1 LGFCGIRQTYLV
13 ILKGKI
19 MGIKYVAVAGGVVGG
34 IILGAVGMEILKK
47 TNPDLVED
55 IENKVKEA
63 GQAVKDAFEG
73 KETVEEA

>member
-1 LGFCGIRQTYLV
+1 
-13 ILKGKI
+13 
-19 MGIKYVAVAGGVVGG
+19 MGIKYVAIAGGVVGG
-34 IILGAVGMEILKK
+34 IILGAVGMEILKQ
-47 TNPDLVED
+47 TNPEMVKD

>member
-1 LGFCGIRQTYLV
+1 
-13 ILKGKI
+13 
-19 MGIKYVAVAGGVVGG
+19 MGIKYVAVTGGVVGG
-34 IILGAVGMEILKK
+34 IILGAVGMEILKN

-55 IENKVKEA
+55 IESKIKKA